1 VVRVD
6 RSGPAIRDALAQYGR
21 GEDVD
26 RFEAEVRAAL
36 TAVVC
41 DRDMSRVDTVLRR
54 WHAIA
59 ILAAICTQLS
69 HSA

>member
-1 VVRVD
+1 MRVD

-36 TAVVC
+36 TAVV
-41 DRDMSRVDTVLRR
+41 
-54 WHAIA
+54 
-59 ILAAICTQLS
+59 
-69 HSA
+69 